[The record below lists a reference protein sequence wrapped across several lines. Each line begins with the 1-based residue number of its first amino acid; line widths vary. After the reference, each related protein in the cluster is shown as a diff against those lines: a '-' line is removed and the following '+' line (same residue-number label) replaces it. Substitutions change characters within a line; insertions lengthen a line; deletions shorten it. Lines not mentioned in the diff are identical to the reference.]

1 MRSRWFVL
9 AAAAALAV
17 APAVLGKFGV
27 SLMNDIGIAALV
39 VLGLVLLTGVGGAT
53 SFGQAAFV
61 GIAAYT
67 SAWLSTAQGW
77 SPWIGLLFALVFT
90 AAAALMIGALTLRL
104 GGHFLPL
111 STIAW
116 GLSIALLF
124 GNMEML
130 GRHTGI
136 SNIPPIR
143 LFGVSL
149 ADPRAVYYLIWVL
162 VGLGALFCHN
172 VLASRPG
179 RAIRSLRGG
188 GILLASVGADAY
200 RVRLSL
206 FVLAALL
213 AAVAGWL
220 YAHANRFVSPSPFD
234 VRASIEYLLM
244 AVAGGFAHL
253 AGALVGAAVVLV
265 MKNVVQDTL
274 PLITA
279 RGGQFEAV
287 AFALLFIV
295 LLHRARGGV
304 MGLVTRWMR
313 TRFPP
318 RVAALPAEPTEPL
331 PRRQPV
337 PRGQPLLAVHGA
349 VKRFGGL
356 VAVNEVSFE
365 VRAGEIVGLI
375 GPNGA
380 GKSTMFDLITGT
392 APMTSGR
399 VEFLG
404 RDITGMAQRRV
415 ALRGMART
423 FQHVKLRPQMS
434 LLDNVALGAHGRTRA
449 GLVAAGLRL
458 DRREE
463 AKIQHEARRQLE
475 RMGLADRAHELA
487 GSLPLGTQRLLEIA
501 RALACDPVLLVL
513 DEPAAG
519 LRRQEKQALAELLR
533 KLRGEGITILIVE
546 HDMDFVMRL
555 VDRLVVMNF
564 GSKLVEGEPAAVR
577 ADPMVQAAYLGSVA
591 TECAMTS
598 AAMLEIGDLH
608 VSYGQVDAVR
618 GVSLSLLA
626 GQIVSVIG
634 PNGAGK
640 TTLLGAAMG
649 LLPSTGTLRFEGHDL
664 HTLDVE
670 ARVERGLCL
679 VPEKRELFGELTVLD
694 NLMLGAYTQ
703 RRRGGASL
711 RGRLDAVYARF
722 PRLAERHAQRADTLS
737 GGERQMLAIGR
748 ALMAQPRLLM
758 LDEPSLG
765 PRAAGGAGDLR
776 HRAPPAR
783 GRCRDPAGGA
793 ERARRARELRPRLR
807 AGDRR
812 GRAARRVEPA
822 RRRSARAGHLPRRHH
837 RCRQT

>member
-9 AAAAALAV
+9 AAAAALAI

-90 AAAALMIGALTLRL
+90 AAAALTIGALTLRL

-143 LFGVSL
+143 LFGLSL
-149 ADPRAVYYLIWVL
+149 ADPRAVYYLIWLL

-179 RAIRSLRGG
+179 RAIRCLRGG

-253 AGALVGAAVVLV
+253 TGALVGAAVVLV

-274 PLITA
+274 PLVTA

-318 RVAALPAEPTEPL
+318 RAAALPPEPAEAL

-337 PRGQPLLAVHGA
+337 PR
-349 VKRFGGL
+349 
-356 VAVNEVSFE
+356 
-365 VRAGEIVGLI
+365 
-375 GPNGA
+375 
-380 GKSTMFDLITGT
+380 
-392 APMTSGR
+392 
-399 VEFLG
+399 
-404 RDITGMAQRRV
+404 
-415 ALRGMART
+415 
-423 FQHVKLRPQMS
+423 
-434 LLDNVALGAHGRTRA
+434 
-449 GLVAAGLRL
+449 
-458 DRREE
+458 
-463 AKIQHEARRQLE
+463 
-475 RMGLADRAHELA
+475 
-487 GSLPLGTQRLLEIA
+487 
-501 RALACDPVLLVL
+501 
-513 DEPAAG
+513 
-519 LRRQEKQALAELLR
+519 
-533 KLRGEGITILIVE
+533 
-546 HDMDFVMRL
+546 
-555 VDRLVVMNF
+555 
-564 GSKLVEGEPAAVR
+564 
-577 ADPMVQAAYLGSVA
+577 
-591 TECAMTS
+591 
-598 AAMLEIGDLH
+598 
-608 VSYGQVDAVR
+608 
-618 GVSLSLLA
+618 
-626 GQIVSVIG
+626 
-634 PNGAGK
+634 
-640 TTLLGAAMG
+640 
-649 LLPSTGTLRFEGHDL
+649 
-664 HTLDVE
+664 
-670 ARVERGLCL
+670 
-679 VPEKRELFGELTVLD
+679 
-694 NLMLGAYTQ
+694 
-703 RRRGGASL
+703 
-711 RGRLDAVYARF
+711 
-722 PRLAERHAQRADTLS
+722 
-737 GGERQMLAIGR
+737 
-748 ALMAQPRLLM
+748 
-758 LDEPSLG
+758 
-765 PRAAGGAGDLR
+765 
-776 HRAPPAR
+776 
-783 GRCRDPAGGA
+783 
-793 ERARRARELRPRLR
+793 
-807 AGDRR
+807 
-812 GRAARRVEPA
+812 
-822 RRRSARAGHLPRRHH
+822 
-837 RCRQT
+837 